1 MKKMIIGSLMG
12 GLILF
17 FWQFLSWSILN
28 IHGSQ
33 TTYLQSQDA
42 ILECLASNNVPEGEY
57 YLPNLPTEAT
67 RAEREAAMPS
77 LMGKPW
83 ARISYHHKFEMNMGL
98 NMFRGFVIN
107 FFSVMLLCYL
117 LLGDNSLTFKKV
129 MFASLAVGAIS
140 YMTFPY
146 LESIWFSN
154 NTIPYLI
161 DAAVQWTVAGL
172 FLAWYLPNKKG

>member
-1 MKKMIIGSLMG
+1 
-12 GLILF
+12 
-17 FWQFLSWSILN
+17 
-28 IHGSQ
+28 
-33 TTYLQSQDA
+33 
-42 ILECLASNNVPEGEY
+42 
-57 YLPNLPTEAT
+57 
-67 RAEREAAMPS
+67 
-77 LMGKPW
+77 
-83 ARISYHHKFEMNMGL
+83 
-98 NMFRGFVIN
+98 
-107 FFSVMLLCYL
+107 MLLCYL

-172 FLAWYLPNKKG
+172 FLAWYLPTKKG